1 MSSSSTL
8 TVSKMRCGTV
18 IDHIPAG
25 RALDVLRV
33 LGITGREGLR
43 IAIIMNVESQKLGRK
58 DIVKIEGR
66 ELSPEE
72 VNAIALIAPTATI
85 NIINDFRVVSK
96 FRVEVP
102 EIIEGILRCPNPTCI
117 TNKSREPIVSKFKRV
132 SRKPLILQCEY
143 CGTLLH
149 ETEIASHIRGRS
161 HEAS

>member
-8 TVSKMRCGTV
+8 TVSKMKCGTV

-85 NIINDFRVVSK
+85 NIVNDFRVINK

-117 TNKSREPIVSKFKRV
+117 TNKSREPITSKFRRVSK
-132 SRKPLILQCEY
+132 KPLILQCEY

-149 ETEIASHIRGRS
+149 ENEIADHIRGRS
-161 HEAS
+161 HETS